1 MACNDGFIITL
12 GLKDDNLMNLLRF
25 FFTTLEITQP
35 HSLPLT
41 SAMLKC
47 CIFKTSLLRLSCLG

>member
-25 FFTTLEITQP
+25 FFYYSWNYSTTLFATDICYVE
-35 HSLPLT
+35 
-41 SAMLKC
+41 MLH
-47 CIFKTSLLRLSCLG
+47 IQN